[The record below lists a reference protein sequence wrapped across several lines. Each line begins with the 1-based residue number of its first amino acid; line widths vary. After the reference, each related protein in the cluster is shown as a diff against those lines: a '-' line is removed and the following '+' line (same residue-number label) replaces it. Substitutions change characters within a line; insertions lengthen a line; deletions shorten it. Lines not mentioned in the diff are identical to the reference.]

1 MHLNHGVVL
10 YLPKVVSDYDFCPRK
25 LKKYTLHYE
34 QVLLTVSLESL
45 LCTHLQ
51 GVHGALLYLSVIR
64 L

>member
-1 MHLNHGVVL
+1 MHLNHGVVV

-45 LCTHLQ
+45 LCTYFARCVQL
-51 GVHGALLYLSVIR
+51 GLKYTLV
-64 L
+64 